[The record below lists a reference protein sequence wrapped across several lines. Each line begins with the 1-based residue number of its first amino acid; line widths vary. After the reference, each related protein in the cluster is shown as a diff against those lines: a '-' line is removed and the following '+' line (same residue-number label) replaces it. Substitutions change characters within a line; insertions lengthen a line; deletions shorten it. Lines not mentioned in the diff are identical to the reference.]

1 MPALDWTTMVNQVVV
16 AGRPGDVED
25 AALGWQELV
34 GNVRDVSTALERD
47 LKGIDAFWT
56 GKAADAFT
64 EKVKGLSKELKV
76 VSDSAAPEGGA
87 GIVDTLR
94 TAAQDLQK
102 AQAAMPIPAT
112 MIGDVMAARD
122 ASVFIG
128 PGVLETELKSG
139 FFNSAPMQLAGWLT
153 DQFRSLLTDV
163 EGDARE
169 AYDAV
174 NTQHESTADRAPG
187 AAPVG
192 GVDVPKVTTPDLGG
206 GGPGAGPGGIPDL
219 GGAPAGAGGGIPDV
233 GGGGSGVGKMPGL
246 LDGSPIDK
254 PTSPDL
260 DGYKPGSGLAGA
272 GGGLTTGTPSG
283 LGAGGLGGGGLGGA
297 GGGAGLGSAGGG
309 LGGAGGLGRI
319 PGGGSLGKPITPG
332 LAGMGGGL
340 AGRGAGGGKLGS
352 GGMAGMGGIGG
363 GAGGG
368 RGTGSTRGAGAGM
381 AGIGGAGAGAGKGAG
396 GRGTGLGGARGAGAG
411 GGMAGMGG
419 GAGAGKGGAAGR
431 GAAGRGAG
439 FAGGAG
445 AGGNAYGDEDEYD
458 SWLYEDENVWNEGT
472 DVPPPPVLGN

>member
-1 MPALDWTTMVNQVVV
+1 MVALDWTTMVNQVVV
-16 AGRPGDVED
+16 AGRPADVED
-25 AALGWQELV
+25 AALGWQELI
-34 GNVRDVSTALERD
+34 GNVRDVSTAIERD
-47 LKGIDAFWT
+47 LKGIEAFWT

-64 EKVKGLSKELKV
+64 EKIKGVSKGLTTV
-76 VSDSAAPEGGA
+76 ADSAAPEGGA

-128 PGVLETELKSG
+128 PGVLEMELKSG
-139 FFNSAPMQLAGWLT
+139 FFNSAPMQVAGWLT
-153 DQFRSLLTDV
+153 DQFRSLLSDV

-174 NTQHESTADRAPG
+174 NTQHEGAADRAPN
-187 AAPVG
+187 PG
-192 GVDVPKVTTPDLGG
+192 GTSNVTVPKVTTPDLGG
-206 GGPGAGPGGIPDL
+206 GGPGGGGPGGIPDL
-219 GGAPAGAGGGIPDV
+219 GGAPQGGGGGMPDL

-260 DGYKPGSGLAGA
+260 DGYQPGSGLAGA

-283 LGAGGLGGGGLGGA
+283 LGGGLSGGGLGGV
-297 GGGAGLGSAGGG
+297 GGGAGLGSGGAG

-319 PGGGSLGKPITPG
+319 PGGGSLGKPISPG
-332 LAGMGGGL
+332 PAGMGGGL

-363 GAGGG
+363 GAGG
-368 RGTGSTRGAGAGM
+368 RGSGSARGAGAGM

-396 GRGTGLGGARGAGAG
+396 GRGSGLGGARGAG

-439 FAGGAG
+439 FAGGTG

-458 SWLYEDENVWNEGT
+458 SWLYEDDNVWNEGT